1 MTAAAPPIIA
11 DIVVQHI
18 DEAASLRATRSTLVR
33 AASVRLRELAR
44 ADERLRA
51 HVDGLRVAGDD
62 GHRLAL
68 AALDPAS
75 PSALF
80 VAALCAIERHDL
92 ALVRRLIDDAPL
104 TPGGEKALVSA
115 FGWVSAAS
123 LRGLI
128 AELLG
133 AQAPAA
139 RRIGVA
145 ACALHRVNP
154 GAMLGP
160 ALSDADAALR
170 ARALRAA
177 GELGRTELLAACI
190 ERAVHDPDPACRF
203 QAAWSARL
211 LGDRTQADDVLQAF
225 ARQPGPL
232 RHEALQLALL
242 GAEPDRA
249 RELVRQ
255 LADNSADLRTTIR
268 ATGWAGGLPA
278 AAWLIRQMES
288 SQTAR
293 LAGEAFS
300 LLSGADL
307 AQEGLECTPSPAPAA
322 DNDAQADAADDE
334 TADDDVALDHDEG
347 LPRPDP
353 AKVLAWWESHRAQ
366 LPVHGR
372 SFMGAAPD
380 DASCRR
386 ALAGATQR
394 QRRCAA
400 LLLSV
405 MHPGRVL
412 FNIAAPAW
420 RQQRLLAQMSGS

>member
-1 MTAAAPPIIA
+1 M
-11 DIVVQHI
+11 
-18 DEAASLRATRSTLVR
+18 
-33 AASVRLRELAR
+33 
-44 ADERLRA
+44 
-51 HVDGLRVAGDD
+51 
-62 GHRLAL
+62 
-68 AALDPAS
+68 
-75 PSALF
+75 
-80 VAALCAIERHDL
+80 
-92 ALVRRLIDDAPL
+92 
-104 TPGGEKALVSA
+104 
-115 FGWVSAAS
+115 SAAS

-128 AELLG
+128 AALLG

-139 RRIGVA
+139 RRIGIA

-154 GAMLGP
+154 GAMLGS

-177 GELGRTELLAACI
+177 GELGRTELLAACV
-190 ERAVHDPDPACRF
+190 ERAAHDADPACRF

-255 LADNSADLRTTIR
+255 LAGDSAGLRTTIR
-268 ATGWAGGLPA
+268 AAGWAGGLQA
-278 AAWLIRQMES
+278 AAWLIRQMENP
-288 SQTAR
+288 QTAR

-300 LLSGADL
+300 LLSGTDL
-307 AQEGLECTPSPAPAA
+307 AKEGLDCTPS
-322 DNDAQADAADDE
+322 AADDE
-334 TADDDVALDHDEG
+334 TADDDVALDEDEG
-347 LPRPDP
+347 LPWPDP
-353 AKVLAWWESHRAQ
+353 EKVLAWWESQRAK
-366 LPVHGR
+366 LPAHGR
-372 SFMGAAPD
+372 SFLGAAPD
-380 DASCRR
+380 EASCRR
-386 ALAGATQR
+386 ALAGAMQR

-400 LLLSV
+400 LLLSL